1 MIAEYNG
8 NKVSLETLQDK
19 IGYGGCRSVNEF
31 EKMNRVGEGTYGI
44 VYRAKDTKTGE
55 IIALKKVRVDEKSEE
70 NGISISAIREIH
82 LLMSLHHKNIVQL
95 KEIVVGQQL
104 TSIFLVM
111 EYCSQDDED
120 VGASLLIF
128 SFRILHEL
136 FHDLASLLDN
146 MRVPFTEPQIK
157 CIIMQL
163 LKALV
168 YLHGKHVVHR
178 DLKVSNLLLTDDGCL
193 KVADFGLARTFGEP
207 SKQMTPRVVTLWYRS
222 PELLFGAK
230 EQSTGVDMWATGCI
244 LGELLIHRPLL
255 PGKTELDQIN
265 RIIDLLGTP
274 TEKIWKGIEE
284 LPALHNFHLRSQ
296 PYNKLKCVMERA
308 SDSCLQLLNGLF
320 TFDPSLRICAKDALR
335 SRYFDEPPYPCD
347 ASMMPSFPQHRN
359 RKRKR
364 KSGSCSN
371 N

>member
-1 MIAEYNG
+1 MGDEKHQDFSSSVMQI
-8 NKVSLETLQDK
+8 VSVFDLENATFSKDK

-31 EKMNRVGEGTYGI
+31 KKMNRIGEGTYGI
-44 VYRAKDTKTGE
+44 VYRAKDMKTGE
-55 IIALKKVRVDEKSEE
+55 TIALKKVRMDEKSEE

-111 EYCSQDDED
+111 EYCTQTRRL
-120 VGASLLIF
+120 VIKNMGIGVIIL
-128 SFRILHEL
+128 SFCILHEL

-157 CIIMQL
+157 CIVMQL

-230 EQSTGVDMWATGCI
+230 EQNTG
-244 LGELLIHRPLL
+244 
-255 PGKTELDQIN
+255 IN

-284 LPALHNFHLRSQ
+284 LPALRNFQLRSQ
-296 PYNKLKCVMERA
+296 PYNKLKCLMERA

-320 TFDPSLRICAKDALR
+320 TYDPSLRICAKDALR
-335 SRYFDEPPYPCD
+335 SRYFNEPPYPCD

-364 KSGSCSN
+364 KNSSCSN

>member
-1 MIAEYNG
+1 MGDGMHQLDSSSSVLQIM
-8 NKVSLETLQDK
+8 SIFDLESTFLSKDK
-19 IGYGGCRSVNEF
+19 IGYGGCRSVNEL
-31 EKMNRVGEGTYGI
+31 EKMNRIGEGTYGI

-55 IIALKKVRVDEKSEE
+55 IVSYNIMDEKSEE
-70 NGISISAIREIH
+70 NGISVSAIREIH
-82 LLMSLHHKNIVQL
+82 LLMSLHHKNIVDL
-95 KEIVVGQQL
+95 KEIAVGQQL

-111 EYCSQDDED
+111 EYCTQ
-120 VGASLLIF
+120 
-128 SFRILHEL
+128 
-136 FHDLASLLDN
+136 DLASLLDN
-146 MRVPFTEPQIK
+146 MRVPFTEPQVK
-157 CIIMQL
+157 CIVMQL

-193 KVADFGLARTFGEP
+193 KVADFGLARTFGVP
-207 SKQMTPRVVTLWYRS
+207 SKPMTPRVVTLWYRS

-230 EQSTGVDMWATGCI
+230 EQGTGVDMWATGCI

-274 TEKIWKGIEE
+274 TEKIWKGISE
-284 LPALHNFHLRSQ
+284 LPALRNFQLRSQ

-320 TFDPSLRICAKDALR
+320 TYDPSLRICAKDALR
-335 SRYFDEPPYPCD
+335 SRYFNEPPYPCD

-359 RKRKR
+359 RKRKKR
-364 KSGSCSN
+364 NSRNSSCSN
-371 N
+371 

>member
-1 MIAEYNG
+1 MGDEKRQLDSSSSMTQIISVFDLTNTTFSK
-8 NKVSLETLQDK
+8 NK

-31 EKMNRVGEGTYGI
+31 EKMNRIGEGTYGI
-44 VYRAKDTKTGE
+44 VYRAKDVKTGE
-55 IIALKKVRVDEKSEE
+55 I
-70 NGISISAIREIH
+70 
-82 LLMSLHHKNIVQL
+82 
-95 KEIVVGQQL
+95 EIVVGQQL

-111 EYCSQDDED
+111 EYCTQ
-120 VGASLLIF
+120 
-128 SFRILHEL
+128 
-136 FHDLASLLDN
+136 DLASLLDN
-146 MRVPFTEPQIK
+146 MRVPFTEPQVK
-157 CIIMQL
+157 CIVMQL

-230 EQSTGVDMWATGCI
+230 EQNTGVDMWATGCI

-255 PGKTELDQIN
+255 PGKLNLIRYHIN

-284 LPALHNFHLRSQ
+284 LPALRNFQLRSQ
-296 PYNKLKCVMERA
+296 PYNKLKCLMERA
-308 SDSCLQLLNGLF
+308 SESCLQLLNGLL
-320 TFDPSLRICAKDALR
+320 PMIHLLEYV
-335 SRYFDEPPYPCD
+335 YFNEPPYPCD

-359 RKRKR
+359 RKRK
-364 KSGSCSN
+364 KK
-371 N
+371 

>member
-1 MIAEYNG
+1 MGDEAHQSASSSSTIQI
-8 NKVSLETLQDK
+8 VSIFNLENTAFSKDK
-19 IGYGGCRSVNEF
+19 IGCGGCRSVNEF

-44 VYRAKDTKTGE
+44 VYRAKDAKTGE
-55 IIALKKVRVDEKSEE
+55 IIALKKVRMDEKSEE

-82 LLMSLHHKNIVQL
+82 LLMSLHHKNIVEL

-111 EYCSQDDED
+111 EYCTQK
-120 VGASLLIF
+120 
-128 SFRILHEL
+128 L

-157 CIIMQL
+157 CIVMQL

-168 YLHGKHVVHR
+168 YLHEKHVVHR

-284 LPALHNFHLRSQ
+284 LPALRNFQLRSQ

-320 TFDPSLRICAKDALR
+320 TYDPSLRICAKDALR
-335 SRYFDEPPYPCD
+335 SRYFNEPPYPCD

-364 KSGSCSN
+364 KSSGCGN

>member
-1 MIAEYNG
+1 MGDEAHQLGSSSSMVQI
-8 NKVSLETLQDK
+8 VSVFNLENTTFSKDK

-31 EKMNRVGEGTYGI
+31 EKMNRIGEGTYGI
-44 VYRAKDTKTGE
+44 VYRAKDVKTGE
-55 IIALKKVRVDEKSEE
+55 IIALKKVRMDEKSEE

-111 EYCSQDDED
+111 EYC
-120 VGASLLIF
+120 
-128 SFRILHEL
+128 
-136 FHDLASLLDN
+136 
-146 MRVPFTEPQIK
+146 T
-157 CIIMQL
+157 QL

-284 LPALHNFHLRSQ
+284 LPVLRNFQLRSQ
-296 PYNKLKCVMERA
+296 PYNRLKCVMERA
-308 SDSCLQLLNGLF
+308 SDSCLQLLNGFF
-320 TFDPSLRICAKDALR
+320 TYDPSLRICAKDALR
-335 SRYFDEPPYPCD
+335 SRYFNEPPYPCD

-359 RKRKR
+359 RKRKK
-364 KSGSCSN
+364 KSNDYSN
-371 N
+371 K

>member
-1 MIAEYNG
+1 MPLFQRKCEKNWIILTYF
-8 NKVSLETLQDK
+8 QDK

-31 EKMNRVGEGTYGI
+31 KKMNRIGEGTYGI
-44 VYRAKDTKTGE
+44 VYRAKDMKTGE
-55 IIALKKVRVDEKSEE
+55 TIALKKVRMDEKSEE

-111 EYCSQDDED
+111 EYC
-120 VGASLLIF
+120 
-128 SFRILHEL
+128 
-136 FHDLASLLDN
+136 
-146 MRVPFTEPQIK
+146 T
-157 CIIMQL
+157 QL

-230 EQSTGVDMWATGCI
+230 EQNTGVDMWATGCI

-255 PGKTELDQIN
+255 PGKTELDQAIHFAS
-265 RIIDLLGTP
+265 ISK
-274 TEKIWKGIEE
+274 KIWKGIEE
-284 LPALHNFHLRSQ
+284 LPALRNFQLRSQ
-296 PYNKLKCVMERA
+296 PYNKLKCLMERA

-320 TFDPSLRICAKDALR
+320 TYDPSLRICAKDALR
-335 SRYFDEPPYPCD
+335 SRY
-347 ASMMPSFPQHRN
+347 QI
-359 RKRKR
+359 
-364 KSGSCSN
+364 KSSISQIFLQSILK
-371 N
+371 